1 MTIAPMRRRTAL
13 LGAAALLASPA
24 VVRAQSLPV
33 LRIGNQKGG
42 VRSLLEASG
51 QARDLPFR
59 IEWSEFP
66 AAAPLLEALN
76 AGALDIG
83 SQGDLAFLG
92 VYANGA
98 PIRAVGATRAE
109 ARSQAILVR
118 GDGPIRSLADLR
130 GRKVAANRG
139 GWGQYLVRAAL
150 KDAGIDPAEVTQAAL
165 GPVDAALAFRSG
177 SVDAWAIWEP
187 YVAIEVENFGAR
199 VLRDGSGLTPTISL
213 TSVHVDTLRNKK
225 PLLQEFLLRQ
235 QRGWDWA
242 RDNVG
247 AFARSTSALTR
258 IPEPMLRRAY
268 ENQATRAVPVDAAL
282 VSELQRASDQA
293 VEFGVL
299 SRSIAVAEAFD
310 TSFTLAA
317 G

>member
-1 MTIAPMRRRTAL
+1 MTDHRVPRRAVL
-13 LGAAALLASPA
+13 LGVATSLAAPA
-24 VVRAQSLPV
+24 ILRAQSLPL
-33 LRIGNQKGG
+33 LRVGNQKGG

-51 QARDLPFR
+51 QTKDLPFR

-118 GDGPIRSLADLR
+118 GDGPIRSLSDLR

-139 GWGQYLVRAAL
+139 GWGQFLVRAAL
-150 KDAGIDPAEVTQAAL
+150 KDAGIDHTEVQQAAL

-187 YVAIEVENFGAR
+187 YVAIEVQNFGAR
-199 VLRDGSGLTPTISL
+199 VLRDGTGLTPTVSL
-213 TSVHVDTLRNKK
+213 TSVHVDTLKNKR

-242 RDNVG
+242 RDNIP

-258 IPEPMLRRAY
+258 IPEPLLRQAY

-282 VSELQRASDQA
+282 VAELQKAGDQA

-299 SRSIAVAEAFD
+299 SRAIAVADAFD

-317 G
+317 R

>member
-1 MTIAPMRRRTAL
+1 MRRRTAL

-235 QRGWDWA
+235 QRGWDWT